1 VLQILV
7 LGSLLLQYVQIIKL
21 MEDHVFGLELFVK
34 INYALMLLIQLLK
47 TVIVILS
54 YLDVYFLVKDVLI
67 LLQVVHPILE
77 IQHLVQNL

>member
-1 VLQILV
+1 MLQILV
-7 LGSLLLQYVQIIKL
+7 LGSLLLQCVQIIKL

-77 IQHLVQNL
+77 IQHLAQNL